1 MYEQALAIQDTDYK
15 VWGYLASS
23 YRKTG
28 GEALKA
34 REATQRAITMAEE
47 RLAVTPRD
55 PTLLSHLLHY
65 YNGIDERSK
74 AWALLEQLTTLETD
88 EMPVIVLAHI
98 GRAYEYLGDRDL
110 ALQWIESALEHGYPL
125 AELERDQS
133 LDSLKADARFQLFLQ
148 RIAEEKPTG

>member
-1 MYEQALAIQDTDYK
+1 
-15 VWGYLASS
+15 
-23 YRKTG
+23 
-28 GEALKA
+28 
-34 REATQRAITMAEE
+34 
-47 RLAVTPRD
+47 
-55 PTLLSHLLHY
+55 
-65 YNGIDERSK
+65 
-74 AWALLEQLTTLETD
+74 
-88 EMPVIVLAHI
+88 MPVTVLANI